1 MAVLVYFLSYSGV
14 NCFPFLVQVDP
25 ESVSE
30 AKPQEVVEVVQTPG
44 GGEKVAEQS
53 ARPAVLAIKSPLKD
67 RMRSASACGF
77 DTSTPVSLVVCVFFF
92 VERSCF
98 DSISLQTVASRLG
111 ALSSTVWDMSRE
123 SPVNP
128 PRGEG
133 SGFSR

>member
-44 GGEKVAEQS
+44 GGERVAEQS
-53 ARPAVLAIKSPLKD
+53 ARPAVLAIESPLKD

-77 DTSTPVSLVVCVFFF
+77 DTSTPVSLVVCVFFSGKVLF
-92 VERSCF
+92 SFYCF
-98 DSISLQTVASRLG
+98 CRLWLQ
-111 ALSSTVWDMSRE
+111 
-123 SPVNP
+123 
-128 PRGEG
+128 G
-133 SGFSR
+133 SVFCPIQCGTCRRNLR